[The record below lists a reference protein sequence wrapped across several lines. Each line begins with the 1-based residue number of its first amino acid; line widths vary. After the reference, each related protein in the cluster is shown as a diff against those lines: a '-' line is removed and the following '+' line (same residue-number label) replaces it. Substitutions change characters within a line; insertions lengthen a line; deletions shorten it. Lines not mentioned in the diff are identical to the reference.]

1 MEDINQVTEVN
12 DFIQSLSKPAEGNLE
27 LSITSVSDFS
37 INSDKEKPA
46 EEEDNEPIDMQAL
59 LDKESQFDHL
69 TATEDSSAPFRDVS
83 ESEYVPKSSEDN

>member
-1 MEDINQVTEVN
+1 MEDVNQVTEVN

-27 LSITSVSDFS
+27 LSITSVSDVS
-37 INSDKEKPA
+37 VNSDKEKPA
-46 EEEDNEPIDMQAL
+46 EEDNEPIDMQAL
-59 LDKESQFDHL
+59 LDKENQFDHL